1 MRLIKISLKRSVPFW
16 SFKDIVLNVNQP
28 DSSFID
34 IDKFTDTEVEVIQ
47 KSKDNGQIKIVDSS
61 DNIIQSIKDTKELNE
76 FLVDIEDVD
85 EEDEVIEE
93 VQSVT
98 VPMDEEDEEDYV
110 IEKQDYTE
118 EAEIIMKKNGNTV
131 RKLVSNMDVDDPST
145 EGIIKACLYHEKKV
159 KQRKNMIS
167 FLISKLKEC

>member
-16 SFKDIVLNVNQP
+16 SFKDIVLNANEP

-34 IDKFTDTEVEVIQ
+34 VDKLTETEVEVIQ
-47 KSKDNGQIKIVDSS
+47 KSKDNGQIKIFDSS

-85 EEDEVIEE
+85 EEDEIIEE
-93 VQSVT
+93 IQSVT
-98 VPMDEEDEEDYV
+98 VPMDEEDEEDYT
-110 IEKQDYTE
+110 IEEQDHTE

-131 RKLVSNMDVDDPST
+131 KKLISNMDSDDSFT
-145 EGIIKACLYHEKKV
+145 EGIIKACLDYEKQNK
-159 KQRKNMIS
+159 KRKNMIS
-167 FLISKLKEC
+167 FLIGKLKEC